1 MAAPQL
7 SGDWYCGAAN
17 CGAHNF
23 ASRSSCFECAAVNN
37 DSAADTSRSRA
48 FGGAGTAWKSD
59 CENTVA
65 KGNIG
70 IRDVQYYDL
79 CWVPL
84 SFTAFRRCIL

>member
-23 ASRSSCFECAAVNN
+23 ASRSSFFECAAVNN

-48 FGGAGTAWKSD
+48 FGGAGTAWKSGD
-59 CENTVA
+59 WRY
-65 KGNIG
+65 KIG
-70 IRDVQYYDL
+70 
-79 CWVPL
+79 
-84 SFTAFRRCIL
+84 